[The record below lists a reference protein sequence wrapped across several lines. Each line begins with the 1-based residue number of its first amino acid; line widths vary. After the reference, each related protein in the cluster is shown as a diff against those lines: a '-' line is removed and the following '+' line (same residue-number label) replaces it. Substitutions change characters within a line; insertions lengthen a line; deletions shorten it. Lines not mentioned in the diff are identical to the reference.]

1 MQDPH
6 LAYAATS
13 PQESMLTRL
22 RPALT
27 AALLAAAF
35 VGAVS
40 LPAHATGSQPCT
52 TGPNGPACHSPG
64 WGTK

>member
-1 MQDPH
+1 M
-6 LAYAATS
+6 
-13 PQESMLTRL
+13 TRL

-35 VGAVS
+35 MGATS
-40 LPAHATGSQPCT
+40 LPAQATEGQSCN